1 MNFLMRTTTHVY
13 SDREKPSSTTAP
25 SPTKTPPPSTPEPRS
40 DSVSS
45 LESLIAE
52 DPYLQVGRFDGEV
65 DGENGALRFTS
76 KNDASVLAK
85 HLDVSQEEG
94 WITIPYSMSFNAPTN
109 SSFFLPYL
117 RQRLVHYFNE
127 TGN

>member
-13 SDREKPSSTTAP
+13 SDREKPSSTAATT
-25 SPTKTPPPSTPEPRS
+25 PTKAPAPTIPEPRA
-40 DSVSS
+40 DGVSS

-52 DPYLQVGRFDGEV
+52 DPYLQVGRFDGVV

-85 HLDVSQEEG
+85 HLDVSEEEG

-109 SSFFLPYL
+109 SSFLLPCL
-117 RQRLVHYFNE
+117 RQRLVHCFNE